1 MAIET
6 PKTAQH
12 SRLYSDLNSL
22 QSIKQTAKK
31 DEAAALRQVAQQFE
45 QIFLHNLLK
54 SMRETNRSIGAD
66 NVFNGGQVS
75 FYQDMLDEQ
84 LTLEMAQGK
93 GIGLTDV
100 LVRQLSSQLSIG
112 GEVDKQEFDPAV
124 TEAELA
130 LRRAFNQ
137 GGSLAAAAVL
147 GQSKSSE
154 LDVELDQTMTELQ
167 RRKQA
172 LYAEKTKGVDGPD
185 VFDSPKQ
192 FVETL
197 LPMAEKVAA
206 ELGVD
211 PKVLL
216 AQSAL
221 ETGWGKHMVRGADGS
236 NSYNLFNI
244 KASRGWQG
252 DTASTKTLEYR
263 NGVMGREVA
272 QFRAYDNYEQ
282 SFRDYVSLLK
292 NSPRYQHA
300 LESAGNPRE
309 YIQRL
314 QDAGYAT
321 DPNYAKKITNIFENS
336 IKTL

>member
-6 PKTAQH
+6 PKIAQNTG
-12 SRLYSDLNSL
+12 LYADLNSL
-22 QSIKQTAKK
+22 QSIKDTAKT
-31 DEAAALRQVAQQFE
+31 DESAALRQVAQQFE
-45 QIFLHNLLK
+45 QIFLHTLLK
-54 SMRETNRSIGAD
+54 TMREANRTIGED

-75 FYQDMLDEQ
+75 FYEDMLDEQ

-112 GEVDKQEFDPAV
+112 GAEKSSFDPLV
-124 TEAELA
+124 TDAQLT
-130 LRRAFNQ
+130 LRRAFDQ

-147 GQSKSSE
+147 GQAQGSE
-154 LDVELDQTMTELQ
+154 LDTALEQTMGELQ

-172 LYAEKTKGVDGPD
+172 LYAEKNTQQDGPD
-185 VFDSPKQ
+185 VFESPKQ

-252 DTASTKTLEYR
+252 DTAATKTLEYR

-282 SFRDYVSLLK
+282 SFRDYVKLLK
-292 NSPRYQHA
+292 DSPRYQQA
-300 LESAGNPRE
+300 LESAGNPHE
-309 YIQRL
+309 YIQKL